1 MYVYIYIRQFNK
13 KVSLSQYMNLPSFH
27 IIKWKIP
34 DTSKSIEQIEPIK
47 IYTGPSI
54 NSISV
59 DEFFPGESIQ
69 IDKVFKTNY
78 NEKWVSYIGLQ
89 GKRRYILLPNDE
101 ERYIVFPP
109 FENDD
114 NDIEMKNA
122 NDDND
127 NDNDE
132 QKERKYMQYYEDG
145 CFHWQGDPSKKEEG
159 YNGKCWLCSKGSKLL
174 SMLMMEGEEP
184 NKENIK
190 KYFFANLGTPT
201 KSIKAPSI
209 ACLKERNHHVYI
221 EKYNENDNTFDGFDP
236 QAGRFY
242 CYSASKFQYCFP
254 KEVNNNNDNNN
265 MMVDIEK

>member
-1 MYVYIYIRQFNK
+1 
-13 KVSLSQYMNLPSFH
+13 MNLPSFH

-34 DTSKSIEQIEPIK
+34 DTSESIEQIEPIK
-47 IYTGPSI
+47 IYTGPST

-59 DEFFPGESIQ
+59 GEFFPGESIQ

-89 GKRRYILLPNDE
+89 GKRRYILLPNNKK
-101 ERYIVFPP
+101 RYVVFPP
-109 FENDD
+109 FEDDKNDN
-114 NDIEMKNA
+114 NDIEMKEA
-122 NDDND
+122 NDND

-174 SMLMMEGEEP
+174 SVLMMKGEEP
-184 NKENIK
+184 NKENVV
-190 KYFFANLGTPT
+190 KYFTENLGTHNVI
-201 KSIKAPSI
+201 IKAPSI
-209 ACLKERNHHVYI
+209 ACLKERNHYVYI
-221 EKYNENDNTFDGFDP
+221 EKYNKDNNNTFDGFDP
-236 QAGRFY
+236 KVGRFY

-254 KEVNNNNDNNN
+254 KRVNNDEMGN
-265 MMVDIEK
+265 IEK